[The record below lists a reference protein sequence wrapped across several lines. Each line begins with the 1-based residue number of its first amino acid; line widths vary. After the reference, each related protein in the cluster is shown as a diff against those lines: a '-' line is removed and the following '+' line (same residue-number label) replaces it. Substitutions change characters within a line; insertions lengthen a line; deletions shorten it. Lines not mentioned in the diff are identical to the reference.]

1 MKLPEG
7 ATSDVV
13 APHPH
18 FDQKQRQQA
27 VVWLAQDVYE
37 ARLAK
42 VHNRDDQL
50 RMVKLWRDL
59 IVFLDDWPGYT
70 KMQELLVEAWG
81 RTGPELVGEMENN
94 NFKLFVRVGSE

>member
-7 ATSDVV
+7 AASDVV

-27 VVWLAQDVYE
+27 VVWLAQDVYA
-37 ARLAK
+37 ARLEK
-42 VHNRDDQL
+42 VHDGDDHL
-50 RMVKLWRDL
+50 RMLKLWRDL
-59 IVFLDDWPGYT
+59 IVFLNDWPGHT

-81 RTGPELVGEMENN
+81 RTGAELVGEMDNDN
-94 NFKLFVRVGSE
+94 WKLFLHVGSE